1 MIRNRGYPITY
12 RYRGLSTAP
21 WTTVEDWRERL
32 IALAA
37 HEAYHVHQFREG
49 LRRSEVQAERWA
61 LRRLMSW
68 RTEPTPVVDPD
79 RSVAVLAVPDTDGC
93 VAATQLSLFGVA

>member
-1 MIRNRGYPITY
+1 VIRNRGYPITY

-21 WTTVEDWRERL
+21 WITVEDWRERL

-61 LRRLMSW
+61 LRRLSSW
-68 RTEPTPVVDPD
+68 RVEPPQVVDPD
-79 RSVAVLAVPDTDGC
+79 RSAAAAIDPEGAER
-93 VAATQLSLFGVA
+93 AATQLTLFDVA